1 MTALEPRLL
10 ACGCC
15 EPDADRPDPIENGP
29 GRSSLAYRCGTHG
42 SFRATMLGRIARTP
56 ELRLLTTREPEDPS
70 IALIDAWAT
79 VLDVLTFY
87 QERIANE
94 GYLRTATER
103 RSVYELAAEIGYQ
116 PSPGVAATGWLA
128 FELESGPGAPASA
141 AIPRGVKVQ
150 SVPGQD
156 EVPQTFETIDEVLA
170 RPAWNRIPVH
180 ATERLV
186 PGPRETEAW
195 IEGTATN
202 LGVGDA
208 ILLVGRERLESAG
221 SERWDYRLLTDVDV
235 DSDRGLTR
243 VAWEDGLGWRGVG
256 RWVLPAGRDVRLYAF
271 RERASLFGA
280 AAPDWVSMP
289 PSVQD
294 AYEERAGLKDK
305 REGSRRREWPRLTIS
320 AIADDANADEP
331 ERTIFLDAIH
341 PRLAPG
347 GWLVLQQPGYSE
359 LYRPDPALGAG
370 AIADEAL
377 TGFTLTAKATRV
389 VIQGEGLI
397 EHFNA
402 HVRDT
407 TVFLASEELPLAE
420 RPLLDP
426 LSGRILEVDAALDG
440 FDKGRTVVVIG
451 PRARLIVRERHNPVL
466 KTADGSVVLQPRDV
480 LTVTAPP
487 ARTGTATTWTVWTAA
502 GLQGTVQVTDGDRD
516 LLPIAAPDGAEVV
529 AEAAVVLEVRP
540 AGPDRTILELVEPL
554 RNAFD
559 RPATAVAANV
569 APATH
574 GESKTEILGGGD
586 GSVAFQAFALKQ
598 SPLTYVPA
606 ATVGGAQSTLQVEVN
621 DVAWSE
627 EPSLL
632 DTGPRTRGYVVD
644 VADDGSTT
652 VRFGDGRLGAR
663 PPTGVENV
671 RASYRVGIG
680 TAGNLKAG
688 QLSLL
693 LTRPLGTRGVS
704 NPLPTIGGADRE
716 SRDDAR
722 ANAPRT
728 VLTFDRVVS
737 LLDFADFARSFAG
750 VSKSE
755 ARWVW
760 EGRNRVILLTIAGIG
775 GQPVPQVPT
784 LRDLAATIT
793 SSGDPHLPVRLVEAE
808 RLTFDLDV
816 GVFVALGYDPE
827 RVTAAVRM
835 SILDAFGFERRALA
849 QPVTASEVERDDP
862 GGRRGHGRRPRPWR
876 CPADG
881 IVRQAHADPPGPA
894 GRAGREGPQPAQL
907 LTVNPAGVTIA
918 RRT

>member
-1 MTALEPRLL
+1 M
-10 ACGCC
+10 
-15 EPDADRPDPIENGP
+15 
-29 GRSSLAYRCGTHG
+29 
-42 SFRATMLGRIARTP
+42 
-56 ELRLLTTREPEDPS
+56 
-70 IALIDAWAT
+70 
-79 VLDVLTFY
+79 
-87 QERIANE
+87 
-94 GYLRTATER
+94 
-103 RSVYELAAEIGYQ
+103 
-116 PSPGVAATGWLA
+116 
-128 FELESGPGAPASA
+128 
-141 AIPRGVKVQ
+141 
-150 SVPGQD
+150 
-156 EVPQTFETIDEVLA
+156 
-170 RPAWNRIPVH
+170 
-180 ATERLV
+180 
-186 PGPRETEAW
+186 
-195 IEGTATN
+195 
-202 LGVGDA
+202 
-208 ILLVGRERLESAG
+208 
-221 SERWDYRLLTDVDV
+221 DVDP
-235 DSDRGLTR
+235 DRGLTR

-256 RWVLPAGRDVRLYAF
+256 RWVLPAARDVRLYAF

-320 AIADDANADEP
+320 AIADDANAKEP

-359 LYRPDPALGAG
+359 LYRPDPTLGTG

-407 TVFLASEELPLAE
+407 TVFLASEELALAE

-426 LSGRILEVDAALDG
+426 LSGRLVEVDAALDG
-440 FDKGRTVVVIG
+440 FDKGRTVVVLG

-466 KTADGSVVLQPRDV
+466 TTADGSVILQPRDV

-487 ARTGTATTWTVWTAA
+487 ARTGTTTTWTVSTAA

-540 AGPDRTILELVEPL
+540 AGPDRTVLELVEPL

-574 GESKTEILGGGD
+574 GELKTEILGGGD

-652 VRFGDGRLGAR
+652 VRFGDGRRGAR

-849 QPVTASEVERDDP
+849 QPVTASEV
-862 GGRRGHGRRPRPWR
+862 GGTIQAVEGVMAVDLDRGGVRLTGSSGKPTPILLARP
-876 CPADG
+876 
-881 IVRQAHADPPGPA
+881 